1 MIFYPSIHIM
11 EFWFLFLYISDKI
24 VSTFSKKYRTSMPQ
38 VMSDDIDHFT
48 EVPLFRF
55 FLKSF
60 FNINL
65 GIFGDFLIFLL
76 PIYEFVD
83 KIRLDLTPYPILSA
97 VIPFLKINLLPLLC
111 ILCSLNILKKLI
123 NVMFFQPY
131 LNKLNAY
138 KLQNSSLPNPHP
150 KSIAYWHKIDQLR
163 RFLKD
168 RPVAF
173 LGNDFVKSIQRLS
186 YDPDAI
192 AIVDRRIATRK
203 VQNFMCAH
211 LPEKYDSPQSCP
223 PSSGKTFFTSVQEK
237 FTRFYRQRAFD
248 LSQDY
253 QDSYKESKTFL
264 HQAMQSINNFYQE
277 DVLSLSTDTPTSN
290 NRNTSS
296 YCAYNLY
303 SIDELSKIAAIASS
317 LDGNSKEASRTYQSF
332 MRRLQETLATSSN
345 NPKDPDETLGD
356 SFNEALQNLKNK
368 TNGKKIGAF
377 NFFYSSEKP
386 DPESRIPSH
395 LKVQQIIY
403 KICQRALQ
411 QPKPEP
417 KIETPQNLPKPK
429 PQIEIPQENKSIWL
443 NFLY

>member
-38 VMSDDIDHFT
+38 VVSGDIDHFT
-48 EVPLFRF
+48 EAPLFRF

-65 GIFGDFLIFLL
+65 GIFGDLLIFLL

-83 KIRLDLTPYPILSA
+83 KIRLDLTPYPVLSVA
-97 VIPFLKINLLPLLC
+97 IPFLKINLLPILC
-111 ILCSLNILKKLI
+111 ILCSLNILKKLT
-123 NVMFFQPY
+123 NVIFFQPY
-131 LNKLNAY
+131 LHRLNTY
-138 KLQNSSLPNPHP
+138 KLKNSSLPNPHP

-173 LGNDFVKSIQRLS
+173 LGNDFVKSIEGLS
-186 YDPDAI
+186 YKSDAI
-192 AIVDRRIATRK
+192 ATVGRRIAACK
-203 VQNFMCAH
+203 VDNFVCAH
-211 LPEKYDSPQSCP
+211 LPEKCDSPQSCP
-223 PSSGKTFFTSVQEK
+223 PSSGKAFFTSVQEK
-237 FTRFYRQRAFD
+237 FTRFYSQKAFD

-253 QDSYKESKTFL
+253 QDSYQESKTFL
-264 HQAMQSINNFYQE
+264 KQAMQSISDFYQE
-277 DVLSLSTDTPTSN
+277 EVLSLPTDTPTLN
-290 NRNTSS
+290 NQNAAS

-303 SIDELSKIAAIASS
+303 SIDELSKIVALASS

-332 MRRLQETLATSSN
+332 MQRLQETLETSSN

-368 TNGKKIGAF
+368 AHGKNLGAF
-377 NFFYSSEKP
+377 NFFYSSGKP
-386 DPESRIPSH
+386 DPESRISSH
-395 LKVQQIIY
+395 LTVQKIIY
-403 KICQRALQ
+403 KIYQRALQ
-411 QPKPEP
+411 QPKPKL
-417 KIETPQNLPKPK
+417 KIAIPQKQPGLK
-429 PQIEIPQENKSIWL
+429 PQIAAPQENKSMWL